1 MTRIAII
8 GAGLSGLT
16 AAQFL
21 KDFADITI
29 FDKSRGTGGRMAT
42 RRAAP
47 YSFDHGT
54 QFFTA
59 KSEAFQSFINPLI
72 NAGVIVRWDA
82 RFAQIEIN
90 KITSQSIW
98 SGEHPHYVGTPSM
111 NTIGK
116 YLSRE
121 LNIKLNT
128 RIAKIKKT
136 SEWQLWDDKNKS
148 QGSYDWVI
156 TTTPASQALE
166 LVPEWVCFHPKIKE
180 VKMKAC
186 FSLMLGFNEA
196 LPLKFDAAHIIGR
209 DISWITV
216 NSSKPRRPDNFSL
229 LIHST
234 NDWADAHIDDNRK
247 FIEKHLCDETSEAI
261 GHNMLKAAHRAIH
274 GWRFANIDK
283 SNDETCHVDPD
294 AQIAAC
300 GDWCIQGRIEAA
312 FRSGHELATCLLQKM
327 DPMGGINA

>member
-59 KSEAFQSFINPLI
+59 KSEAFQSFITPLI

-116 YLSRE
+116 YLSSE
-121 LNIKLNT
+121 LNL
-128 RIAKIKKT
+128 
-136 SEWQLWDDKNKS
+136 S
-148 QGSYDWVI
+148 
-156 TTTPASQALE
+156 
-166 LVPEWVCFHPKIKE
+166 
-180 VKMKAC
+180 
-186 FSLMLGFNEA
+186 
-196 LPLKFDAAHIIGR
+196 
-209 DISWITV
+209 
-216 NSSKPRRPDNFSL
+216 
-229 LIHST
+229 LIH
-234 NDWADAHIDDNRK
+234 I
-247 FIEKHLCDETSEAI
+247 
-261 GHNMLKAAHRAIH
+261 
-274 GWRFANIDK
+274 
-283 SNDETCHVDPD
+283 
-294 AQIAAC
+294 
-300 GDWCIQGRIEAA
+300 
-312 FRSGHELATCLLQKM
+312 
-327 DPMGGINA
+327 